1 MSHETLGIGLA
12 GLGRHGIRY
21 AQHLLA
27 GDVPRAR
34 LVAVHRRRHEEG
46 RAWAGVR
53 GLVYHDS
60 LDALAGD
67 PAVDIVVAALP
78 PSRHPGAVAAA
89 AAARK
94 AVLVEK
100 PLAATAAEAE
110 RAVEAAR
117 RAGITAMVANTLRYN
132 SVIRALAGA
141 LPRAGELHLV
151 AINQRLERTGRP
163 WLDEPADGGPVL
175 NTGVHGID
183 VLRFLTGTEVASAQ
197 AFGRRVHHR
206 VTHDLFAATLR
217 MTPGELIATLDN
229 SRAGAGRS
237 GRIEVAGS
245 ERQLVGDFVHGFLFE
260 IEGHARRPLP
270 IADPVPTVREV
281 LRDFVAALAAGRPSP
296 IPLEEGVAAVRSCA
310 LIADAIARSEE
321 NRP

>member
-1 MSHETLGIGLA
+1 MPHETLGIGLA

-27 GDVPRAR
+27 GDVPGAR
-34 LVAVHRRRHEEG
+34 LVAVHRRRHDEG
-46 RAWAGVR
+46 RAWAGIR

-67 PAVDIVVAALP
+67 PAVDLVVAALP
-78 PSRHPGAVAAA
+78 PSRHPGAVEAA

-100 PLAATAAEAE
+100 PLAASEAEAR
-110 RAVEAAR
+110 RAVEVAR
-117 RAGITAMVANTLRYN
+117 QAGVPAMIANTLRFN
-132 SVIRALAGA
+132 SVIRALAA
-141 LPRAGELHLV
+141 AMPRAGELHLV
-151 AINQRLERTGRP
+151 AINQRLERTGRA
-163 WLDEPADGGPVL
+163 WLDEPSEGGPVL

-183 VLRFLTGTEVASAQ
+183 VLRFLTGTEVAAAQ
-197 AFGRRVHHR
+197 AFARRVHHR

-217 MTPGELIATLDN
+217 LTPGDVIATLDN
-229 SRAGAGRS
+229 SRAGRGRS

-260 IEGHARRPLP
+260 LEGHARRPLP
-270 IADPVPTVREV
+270 VAEPVPTVREV
-281 LRDFVAALAAGRPSP
+281 LRAFVAALAAGQPSP

-310 LIADAIARSEE
+310 LIADAITRSEE
-321 NRP
+321 SRP